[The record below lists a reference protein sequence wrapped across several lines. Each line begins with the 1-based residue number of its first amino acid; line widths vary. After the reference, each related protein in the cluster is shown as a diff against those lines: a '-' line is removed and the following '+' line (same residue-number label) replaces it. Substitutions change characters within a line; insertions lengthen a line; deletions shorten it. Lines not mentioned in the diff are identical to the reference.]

1 MTYKTNDV
9 RINVVLWC
17 DRLTILAARKQKY
30 YIFWMCV
37 CGLTYPECKAHAP
50 YFTVIMASLSLPY
63 FSTLSHKRYD
73 CRKIFSISLYRLL
86 RPLGWV
92 KYSST
97 LFKTSALKMRVGG
110 DQHHAPAALPRGGP
124 GTHWTG
130 GWVGLRAG
138 LDGCGKSRPTP
149 GFDPRTVQPA
159 VSRYTDWAIP
169 AAPENTYWV

>member
-1 MTYKTNDV
+1 
-9 RINVVLWC
+9 
-17 DRLTILAARKQKY
+17 
-30 YIFWMCV
+30 MCV

-110 DQHHAPAALPRGGP
+110 GSAPRPGRFTPGRTRYPLNRRLGGP
-124 GTHWTG
+124 PGRSGRGRKISPHTG
-130 GWVGLRAG
+130 FRSPDRPARSESLYRLSYPGRAG
-138 LDGCGKSRPTP
+138 KYLLGIKC
-149 GFDPRTVQPA
+149 
-159 VSRYTDWAIP
+159 VSVSST
-169 AAPENTYWV
+169 TSV